1 MSLKPEE
8 RPEEL
13 APAWCLLAEDTGV
26 TAGFAAQG
34 SGTEQDPELGESCLR
49 PIPVRTESRR
59 RDVGGGGAPNNHFIS
74 LPQPQA
80 HHTALLRFPVTSPYM
95 RWSASRQHMNFT
107 SLFRLLLSLSRQIA
121 TGLITDP
128 ESMPLRTPHP
138 GPCSHSGT
146 RLTVPIRQPLLWL
159 LSYPTDLDDLQ
170 PSWVRADNNRL

>member
-59 RDVGGGGAPNNHFIS
+59 RDVGGGGGTQ
-74 LPQPQA
+74 QPLYFSSSA
-80 HHTALLRFPVTSPYM
+80 TGTSHSPTEIP
-95 RWSASRQHMNFT
+95 RDFT
-107 SLFRLLLSLSRQIA
+107 LYEMVSLSA
-121 TGLITDP
+121 THELY
-128 ESMPLRTPHP
+128 
-138 GPCSHSGT
+138 
-146 RLTVPIRQPLLWL
+146 QPFQA
-159 LSYPTDLDDLQ
+159 PT
-170 PSWVRADNNRL
+170 